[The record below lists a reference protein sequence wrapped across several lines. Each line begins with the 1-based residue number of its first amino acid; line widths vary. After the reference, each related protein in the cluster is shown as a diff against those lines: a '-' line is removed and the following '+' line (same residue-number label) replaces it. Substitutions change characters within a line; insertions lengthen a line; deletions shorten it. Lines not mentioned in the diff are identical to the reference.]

1 MSKSV
6 YNNSTTLLSASS
18 QFVGVAE
25 STHEYVE
32 LMVSMKADQNAT
44 VLIQQSSDKIN
55 WDAVDTHYYVA
66 SDSKNF
72 TTGVVHQWFRVI
84 VVNTSIFTQTLFR
97 MATYF
102 KEEYS
107 SVASVGVDGSGVK
120 RNILV
125 NADGKLEVSL
135 SGTVGPVGKSAFQVA
150 VDEGFVGDESAWLLS
165 LKGIQGNQG
174 LQGIAG
180 NDGADGADGA
190 TGATGL
196 TGASGSNGIDG
207 ADGDSAYQVWLGLGN
222 SGTQAQYIQSL
233 KGASILVKG
242 TLTTSEILAID
253 IATLS
258 FGDSYFSSDGF
269 SLYVWNGSTWV
280 SSGSL
285 RGTTGL
291 TGSQGARGAQG
302 EQGANI
308 LVLGNVP
315 SSVDLPSNAEIGHA
329 YFVNDNFSL
338 QVSRGAGQWATS
350 TSLRGETG
358 ATGATGSVG
367 ATGSTGA
374 TGVSIT
380 AKGSVSDLVAL
391 NGIPTPSLGDLYI
404 VEDDFKMYIY
414 DGVAFQSSGVSM
426 RGEQGQ
432 QGIQGIQGNT
442 GSVGLTGNS
451 ITVMGNVANV
461 GALPTGYDADDVGK
475 AWFINDQFIMAVWNG
490 SAFSYS
496 ASLRG
501 ETGAQGIPGDVGT
514 TGITGAD
521 GSSLDY
527 LGIAND
533 QLVLTILAGQYGLSD
548 KNKAYYTLDNHALNV
563 WNGTTWVSTGSLRG
577 QAGLQGLTGDQGATG
592 YSFRFVANAASSLI
606 TGSIANSLS
615 VLDTGKTYMGT
626 DNYTLYFWNGTS
638 FDTSFPIRG
647 AAGVDG
653 SDGADGADG
662 ANGSN
667 GANLVAKGNVADA
680 SALSS
685 KVATAVIGDMWF
697 QDDVFTANVF
707 DGVAFQSSGSLRGAT
722 GAAGAN
728 ATIPTPTILTYEVAS
743 GTTGGQAPSINAWH
757 TRALNGLT
765 NSNQNGGVSLS
776 NNVITMGSTGVY
788 KIEFMSVVFQAGN
801 NKARLYRINGMTGT
815 MGTGSNSRCAVGG
828 GGESSN
834 IFTAN
839 LSAGD
844 QLELQHYIT
853 SSSGVADYGAPV
865 GSGDAELYA
874 RVVIE
879 KLS

>member
-150 VDEGFVGDESAWLLS
+150 VDEGFVGDETAWLLS

-180 NDGADGADGA
+180 NDGADGA

-196 TGASGSNGIDG
+196 TGASGNNGVDG

-291 TGSQGARGAQG
+291 TGLTGSQGMKGD
-302 EQGANI
+302 QGANL

-315 SSVDLPSNAEIGHA
+315 SSADLPSNAEIGHA

-350 TSLRGETG
+350 LSLKGETG
-358 ATGATGSVG
+358 STGATGSVG
-367 ATGSTGA
+367 DTGSVGA
-374 TGVSIT
+374 TGASII
-380 AKGSVSDLVAL
+380 AKGSVSDLLAL
-391 NGIPTPSLGDLYI
+391 NAIPAPSLGDLYI
-404 VEDDFKMYIY
+404 VEDDYKMYIY

-426 RGEQGQ
+426 RGNTGAQGV
-432 QGIQGIQGNT
+432 QGEQGNT

-496 ASLRG
+496 SSLRG
-501 ETGAQGIPGDVGT
+501 AEGAQGIPGVVGT
-514 TGITGAD
+514 TGAQGVA
-521 GSSLDY
+521 GSSLNY

-533 QLVLTILAGQYGLSD
+533 QLVLTLLAGQYGLSD
-548 KNKAYYTLDNHALNV
+548 KNKAYYTLDTHALNV
-563 WNGTTWVSTGSLRG
+563 WDGTQWVATGSLRG

-592 YSFRFVANAASSLI
+592 YSFRFITNASSSLI
-606 TGSIANSLS
+606 TGTIANSLG

-626 DNYTLYFWNGTS
+626 DNYTLYFWNGTQ
-638 FDTSFPIRG
+638 FITSFPIRG
-647 AAGVDG
+647 AQGASGVNGTNGSNGVDG
-653 SDGADGADG
+653 S
-662 ANGSN
+662 NGSS
-667 GANLVAKGNVADA
+667 LVAKGNVADA

-685 KVATAVIGDMWF
+685 KVATAVAGDMWF

-707 DGVAFQSSGSLRGAT
+707 DGTSFQSSGSLRGAT
-722 GAAGAN
+722 GASGAN

-743 GTTGGQAPSINAWH
+743 GTTGGQASGINAWH
-757 TRALNGLT
+757 PRPLNSLI

-776 NNVITMGSTGVY
+776 NNVITMASTGLY
-788 KIEFMSVVFQAGN
+788 KISFMSVVFQVQN

-815 MGTGSNSRCAVGG
+815 IATGSNNKCHTGNS
-828 GGESSN
+828 GESSN
-834 IFTAN
+834 TITAN

-844 QLELQHYIT
+844 QLQLQHYI
-853 SSSGVADYGAPV
+853 SASSGLADYGAPV